1 MKHYL
6 KNISAHRGRIIY
18 SNCMNIISFVMI
30 RINFLQTF
38 LSNYNVDTPV
48 SLGLIKLCFS
58 ILLARCWLNR
68 LIKYKFCEIAK
79 LII

>member
-1 MKHYL
+1 
-6 KNISAHRGRIIY
+6 
-18 SNCMNIISFVMI
+18 MNIISFVMI

-79 LII
+79 LIIWKKKLNKIEKTARKMQLFP